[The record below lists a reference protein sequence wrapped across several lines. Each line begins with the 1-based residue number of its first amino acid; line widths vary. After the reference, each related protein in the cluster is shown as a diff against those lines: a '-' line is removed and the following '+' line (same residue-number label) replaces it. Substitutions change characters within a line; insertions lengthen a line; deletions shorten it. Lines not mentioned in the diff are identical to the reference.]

1 MVNIPEINMV
11 MTGGWFMA
19 LFYPHYHIT
28 RKIIYKWAIYTIA
41 NCQTIRGYKTVQ
53 QQTFERKTA
62 YKFRCT
68 PLGCPAQTW
77 NRNRKL
83 WRSTTTT
90 LAARLISIISCHE
103 MHGNLATPNC
113 LRVEQRW
120 VPGWDTSWSGWVS
133 KKLWSRASNR
143 NVSLPQNCICCHWTT
158 ISAGYS
164 GLWMWPRQATCW
176 DRNWKG

>member
-19 LFYPHYHIT
+19 LFYPHYHNT
-28 RKIIYKWAIYTIA
+28 RKIIYKCAIYTIA

-143 NVSLPQNCICCHWTT
+143 NGTEKGRNPPKSKSKT
-158 ISAGYS
+158 IRRNVNFRI
-164 GLWMWPRQATCW
+164 GLLR
-176 DRNWKG
+176 